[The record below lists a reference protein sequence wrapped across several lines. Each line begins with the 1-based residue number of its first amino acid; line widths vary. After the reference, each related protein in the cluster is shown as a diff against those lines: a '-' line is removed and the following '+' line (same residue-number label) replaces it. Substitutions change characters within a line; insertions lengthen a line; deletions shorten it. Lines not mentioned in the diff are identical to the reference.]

1 MSREKS
7 FLSLPL
13 FINLNSAP
21 LSARPP
27 SSSPCLPCHGLLY
40 RTPRSLAPVLFWHLI
55 TPNSDYLMFRRRYL
69 TSRRGTHVIHL
80 IQRPASSTLSAN
92 YSLSCKNIIFK
103 VLIYSFFFPSSS
115 WFSPSWLIDNCCGVA
130 ALQSAEIACQSNGVG
145 GGTATSLS
153 FFLVFMS
160 LCEVVPL
167 DEIVW
172 IPLDKFDVN
181 SGSHETKWVAE
192 RTKWWKFIKKL
203 WHLSFFSF
211 FGYAK
216 RYNGVTLWGRIRLF
230 AFSPRSLPGV
240 ALSPWGC
247 LATSEDELFQ
257 HITKRNTTNAWFF

>member
-1 MSREKS
+1 MARGSCNYTAPSLLLCPSEVSRRTRRSPLSRNNLFLLCSDTFIPELMSREKS

-103 VLIYSFFFPSSS
+103 VLIYSFFFPFFFVI
-115 WFSPSWLIDNCCGVA
+115 FSLVA
-130 ALQSAEIACQSNGVG
+130 N
-145 GGTATSLS
+145 
-153 FFLVFMS
+153 
-160 LCEVVPL
+160 
-167 DEIVW
+167 
-172 IPLDKFDVN
+172 
-181 SGSHETKWVAE
+181 
-192 RTKWWKFIKKL
+192 R
-203 WHLSFFSF
+203 
-211 FGYAK
+211 
-216 RYNGVTLWGRIRLF
+216 
-230 AFSPRSLPGV
+230 
-240 ALSPWGC
+240 
-247 LATSEDELFQ
+247 
-257 HITKRNTTNAWFF
+257 